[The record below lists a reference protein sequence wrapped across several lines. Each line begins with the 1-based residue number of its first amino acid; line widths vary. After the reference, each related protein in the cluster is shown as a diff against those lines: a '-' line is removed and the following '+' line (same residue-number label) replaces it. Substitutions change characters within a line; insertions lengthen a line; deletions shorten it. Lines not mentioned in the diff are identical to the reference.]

1 MTARLRTTGGAQGG
15 RLLLAAG
22 VFTLVNN
29 YLPGSGHLDRAVLNT
44 VALVAIALGVV
55 CLRVPWERLH
65 PRAPLALAPVAFAL
79 LSLSNHYGGV
89 SAYSYA
95 VYYVVVFV
103 WVGIAQP
110 PGTAWWLVPPAA
122 VAYVLPFLVADD
134 PPTTA
139 LPSVTV
145 AIPVCVLVAEVLAR
159 TVRRLEHSQDA
170 LRSRVQRV
178 EQLAALATELG
189 AHLDA
194 DLVRERLC
202 SGAVELFG
210 AEGAL
215 LAETGEGTVRV
226 LASTGSVPAAG
237 AVLDALPAEGAVTEP
252 CTPTTAL
259 CLLLGDRGL
268 GPEDAHVLRLLCSQA
283 GAALANA
290 DRHAEVVA
298 QRAHEQAVVDVLADG
313 VLVLDGRG
321 LVLSCNEVAATLLGT
336 TPELLVGSAPPLVV
350 GAPGAAVPVQVG
362 ARWIETVATRVAGTE
377 ERVVTMRDVSRQRA
391 LDEAKDLFLATT
403 SHELRTPLTAVKGYV
418 HMLQRRWE
426 VLDEPTR
433 LDALATIA
441 ERTEALVTL
450 TNHLLL
456 GARAGASRHST
467 ARVRFDLP
475 GAVATAAAAYMSV
488 SERHELRIDAG
499 PEPLEGLGDPTNVE
513 QVVGQLV
520 ENAVKYSPLGGVVE
534 VRIRREGR
542 MAVVEVSD
550 EGIGLPP
557 GDELSLFTPFFQAGE
572 TNTREFGGVG
582 LGLYIVRQLVEASG
596 GTVFARNREEV
607 GAVIG
612 FTVPLAGGEP
622 PAPRGSSDALAEKP
636 PRTTL

>member
-29 YLPGSGHLDRAVLNT
+29 YLPGSGHLDRVVLNT
-44 VALVAIALGVV
+44 VALVAIALGLA

-65 PRAPLALAPVAFAL
+65 QRAPLPLALVAFAL

-95 VYYVVVFV
+95 VYFVVVFV

-122 VAYVLPFLVADD
+122 VAYVLPFLVAAD

-170 LRSRVQRV
+170 LRSRVSRV
-178 EQLAALATELG
+178 ERLAELVTELG

-194 DLVRERLC
+194 DRVRARLC

-210 AEGAL
+210 
-215 LAETGEGTVRV
+215 
-226 LASTGSVPAAG
+226 SAG
-237 AVLDALPAEGAVTEP
+237 AVLTEAGDAEVQVLASAGDAPAVGSVLAALPDGAVTER
-252 CTPTTAL
+252 CSPTEVL
-259 CLLLGDRGL
+259 CLLLGDREL

-283 GAALANA
+283 ATALANA
-290 DRHAEVVA
+290 VQHGEVVA

-321 LVLSCNEVAATLLGT
+321 LVLSCNDVAAALLGT
-336 TPELLVGSAPPLVV
+336 TSEALVGTAPPLVV
-350 GAPGAAVPVQVG
+350 GAPDEAVPVQVG
-362 ARWIETVATRVAGTE
+362 TRWIETVATRLAGTD

-433 LDALATIA
+433 VSALATIA

-488 SERHELRIDAG
+488 SERHELRVDAG
-499 PEPLEGLGDPTNVE
+499 REPLEALGDPTNVE

-534 VRIRREGR
+534 VRVRRDGR
-542 MAVVEVSD
+542 SAVVEVLD

-557 GDELSLFTPFFQAGE
+557 GDEQSLFTPFFQAGD

-596 GTVFARNREEV
+596 GTVFARNRDEV
-607 GAVIG
+607 GAVVG
-612 FTVPLAGGEP
+612 FTVPLAGAEP
-622 PAPRGSSDALAEKP
+622 PAPRDSSDALTGSAS
-636 PRTTL
+636 RTTL

>member
-44 VALVAIALGVV
+44 VALVAIALGLA

-65 PRAPLALAPVAFAL
+65 ARAPLPLALVAFAL

-95 VYYVVVFV
+95 VYFVVVFV

-122 VAYVLPFLVADD
+122 AAYVLPFLVADD
-134 PPTTA
+134 PPATA

-170 LRSRVQRV
+170 LRSRVHRV
-178 EQLAALATELG
+178 ERLAELATELG

-194 DLVRERLC
+194 DRVRARLC

-215 LAETGEGTVRV
+215 LAEVGDAGVRV
-226 LASTGSVPAAG
+226 VASAGAAPAAG
-237 AVLDALPAEGAVTEP
+237 AVLDALPADGAVVER
-252 CTPTTAL
+252 CSGTTAL
-259 CLLLGDRGL
+259 CLLLGDRAPE
-268 GPEDAHVLRLLCSQA
+268 PEDAHVLRLLCSQA
-283 GAALANA
+283 ATALANA
-290 DRHAEVVA
+290 VQHGEVVA

-321 LVLSCNEVAATLLGT
+321 LVLSCNDVAATLLGT
-336 TPELLVGSAPPLVV
+336 TSEALVGSAPPLVT
-350 GAPGAAVPVQVG
+350 GAPGEAVPVQVG
-362 ARWIETVATRVAGTE
+362 ARWIETVATRVAGTD

-426 VLDEPTR
+426 VLDEQTR
-433 LDALATIA
+433 IDALATIA

-467 ARVRFDLP
+467 RRVRFDLT
-475 GAVATAAAAYMSV
+475 GAVATAAAACMSV
-488 SERHELRIDAG
+488 SERHELRVDAG
-499 PEPLEGLGDPTNVE
+499 PEPLEALGDPTNVE

-534 VRIRREGR
+534 VRVRREGR
-542 MAVVEVSD
+542 MALVEVLD
-550 EGIGLPP
+550 EGIGLPT
-557 GDELSLFTPFFQAGE
+557 GDELSLFTPFFQAGD

-596 GTVFARNREEV
+596 GTVVARNREDV
-607 GAVIG
+607 GAVVG
-612 FTVPLAGGEP
+612 FTVPLAGAEP
-622 PAPRGSSDALAEKP
+622 PAPRGAADALVEGA

>member
-29 YLPGSGHLDRAVLNT
+29 YLPGSGHLDRAVLNA
-44 VALVAIALGVV
+44 VALVAIALGVA

-65 PRAPLALAPVAFAL
+65 PRAPLPLALVAFAL

-95 VYYVVVFV
+95 VYFVVVFV

-110 PGTAWWLVPPAA
+110 PGTAWWLVPPAG

-134 PPTTA
+134 PPATA

-194 DLVRERLC
+194 GLARSRLC

-215 LAETGEGTVRV
+215 LAETGEGSVRV
-226 LASTGSVPAAG
+226 LASSGSAPAAG
-237 AVLDALPAEGAVTEP
+237 AVLDALPVEGVVTQR
-252 CTPTTAL
+252 CSPTTTL

-321 LVLSCNEVAATLLGT
+321 LVLSCNEVAATMLGT
-336 TPELLVGSAPPLVV
+336 ASELLVGSAPPLVT
-350 GAPGAAVPVQVG
+350 GTPGEAVPAQVG
-362 ARWIETVATRVAGTE
+362 ARWIETVATRVAGTD
-377 ERVVTMRDVSRQRA
+377 ERVVTLRDVSRQRA

-418 HMLQRRWE
+418 HMLQRRWD

-488 SERHELRIDAG
+488 SERHELRVDAG
-499 PEPLEGLGDPTNVE
+499 AEPMEALGDPTNVE

-534 VRIRREGR
+534 VRIRRDGR

-557 GDELSLFTPFFQAGE
+557 GDELSLFTPFFQAGD

-607 GAVIG
+607 GALIG
-612 FTVPLAGGEP
+612 FTVPLAGAEP
-622 PAPRGSSDALAEKP
+622 PSPRGSSDALA
-636 PRTTL
+636 RTTL